1 MGIIRRSPSAT
12 IGHPRAILDKLR
24 MAVDR
29 GDRTPE
35 RGVPAME
42 RTGADKSVFG
52 PYRVIQKLAGG
63 GMAEI
68 FLVAHQDLPD
78 KYFCLKKIRSDRD
91 EDDSFHTMLLDEAR
105 ISARLT
111 HPNIARVL
119 GKVEHNGHLGLLL
132 EYVDGID
139 LIRMQRAF
147 SERQS
152 QLGLDVAIHL
162 IIEVLEGLEF
172 AHRVRD
178 EDGSPLNI
186 VHRDVSPGNVMIDVE
201 GRVRIIDWG
210 IARAERRMSQTEA
223 GNVKGKFRYMAPE
236 QIAGHVVG
244 PFTDVYAA
252 AMVLW
257 EILANKR
264 IYDKLELGEMMMRVS
279 QAKCPS
285 LDEARPGLPSM
296 LHDVYRKAT
305 TRAPENRFQTAKDF
319 AEALRRLP
327 TELDPAGCRVRL
339 KKATY
344 TARLLESR
352 RGYERAVEQAR
363 RIYQETEDSN
373 LEGALMRAL
382 EEPDRVEKHAS
393 DVPPLPAEGLRAA
406 KRASSSGSS

>member
-1 MGIIRRSPSAT
+1 MS
-12 IGHPRAILDKLR
+12 GH
-24 MAVDR
+24 
-29 GDRTPE
+29 DRTPD
-35 RGVPAME
+35 RGIPALD
-42 RTGADKSVFG
+42 RSGDKGSFG

-78 KYFCLKKIRSDRD
+78 KLFCLKKIRSDRD

-105 ISARLT
+105 IAARLT

-119 GKVEHNGHLGLLL
+119 GKVEHGGHLGLLL

-152 QLGLDVAIHL
+152 QLGLDVAVHL
-162 IIEVLEGLEF
+162 ILEVLEGLEF
-172 AHRVRD
+172 AHNVRD
-178 EDGSPLNI
+178 DDGEALHI
-186 VHRDVSPGNVMIDVE
+186 VHRDISPGNVMIDVE

-210 IARAERRMSQTEA
+210 IARARRRISQTEA

-236 QIAGHVVG
+236 QIAGQTVG

-257 EILANKR
+257 EILANRR
-264 IYDKLELGEMMMRVS
+264 IFDKLELGEMMMRVS

-285 LDEARPGLPSM
+285 LDEARAGLPSM

-305 TRAPENRFQTAKDF
+305 TRSPESRFQSAKEF
-319 AEALRRLP
+319 AEALRRVPL
-327 TELDPAGCRVRL
+327 EIDPAACRVRL

-344 TARLLESR
+344 AARLLEGR

-363 RIYQETEDSN
+363 RLFQENQETEESH

-382 EEPDRVEKHAS
+382 EEPDRVEKHSS

-406 KRASSSGSS
+406 KRASSSGGS